1 MWRTFEP
8 QAINKQQAD
17 AVLQADVL
25 VIGGSIAGCWA
36 ALVAK
41 QNGAERVVVCEKGWV
56 GQAGVVAQSRTKRHF
71 HSLRSYP
78 GRFLY
83 MSRMLACIQR
93 ADV

>member
-41 QNGAERVVVCEKGWV
+41 QNGAERVVVCE
-56 GQAGVVAQSRTKRHF
+56 
-71 HSLRSYP
+71 
-78 GRFLY
+78 
-83 MSRMLACIQR
+83 
-93 ADV
+93 